1 MEAEL
6 NSWKAAIINETRIY
20 QRFCDRNLELRK
32 RNDELQLNVN
42 KLEAKKTELQKTT
55 TELQQHFA
63 ELQENNTYRDNL
75 NPEVKQ
81 EIISTNDVF
90 IPSPNMVIDYQQNEN
105 ETLHN
110 PSQVELSSRTL
121 IFDTKNLL
129 PTKAQT

>member
-1 MEAEL
+1 MKL
-6 NSWKAAIINETRIY
+6 IY
-20 QRFCDRNLELRK
+20 QQFCDRNLELRK

-55 TELQQHFA
+55 TELQQHLA

-90 IPSPNMVIDYQQNEN
+90 IPSPNMVIDYHQNEN
-105 ETLHN
+105 ETLHY
-110 PSQVELSSRTL
+110 PSQVE
-121 IFDTKNLL
+121 
-129 PTKAQT
+129 

>member
-1 MEAEL
+1 MKL
-6 NSWKAAIINETRIY
+6 NY
-20 QRFCDRNLELRK
+20 QHFCDLNLELRK

-55 TELQQHFA
+55 TELQQHLA

-90 IPSPNMVIDYQQNEN
+90 IPSPNMVIDYHQNEN
-105 ETLHN
+105 ETLHY
-110 PSQVELSSRTL
+110 PSQVE
-121 IFDTKNLL
+121 
-129 PTKAQT
+129 